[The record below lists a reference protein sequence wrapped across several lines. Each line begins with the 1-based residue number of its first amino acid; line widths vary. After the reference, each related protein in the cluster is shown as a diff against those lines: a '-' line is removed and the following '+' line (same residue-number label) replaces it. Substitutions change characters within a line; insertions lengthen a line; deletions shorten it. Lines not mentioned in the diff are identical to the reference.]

1 VAGARFKLLASAA
14 MGVNGSVA
22 ESPLVGYL
30 ESEFKRVKS
39 GDKKV
44 LHLHQIQQLQPP
56 GDCPLDL
63 RHIATLWKLDA
74 NHDGSVTFQE
84 LLNFAE
90 YCNQKRLMFG
100 SNDFHNRLKAHC
112 VVDLWETIR
121 EEPGEERFAD
131 WAILLVNQGEAYHHS
146 PHSPNV
152 SFMNQ
157 DAVMT
162 LYELLQPL
170 KVANH
175 IDQQGFLDMLQQ
187 IGEHM
192 GLMSLLAE
200 ELDDWVPVD
209 VVHRW
214 IKRFIGAYANLFR
227 ELGLEQVVPDRKE

>member
-1 VAGARFKLLASAA
+1 MA
-14 MGVNGSVA
+14 
-22 ESPLVGYL
+22 
-30 ESEFKRVKS
+30 
-39 GDKKV
+39 V
-44 LHLHQIQQLQPP
+44 LP
-56 GDCPLDL
+56 
-63 RHIATLWKLDA
+63 
-74 NHDGSVTFQE
+74 FQE

-90 YCNQKRLMFG
+90 YCHQKRPIFG

-121 EEPGEERFAD
+121 EEHGEERFAD
-131 WAILLVNQGEAYHHS
+131 WAILLVNQGEA
-146 PHSPNV
+146 
-152 SFMNQ
+152 FMNQ